1 MSVVI
6 APHEQNFRFCKLIPC
21 CHSYDIFHF
30 YRKAS
35 GRHVCVC
42 VCVGGG
48 GGTSV
53 GVADEFLLM
62 WFQ

>member
-1 MSVVI
+1 MSRILGSVSSFHAVI
-6 APHEQNFRFCKLIPC
+6 VMTYSI
-21 CHSYDIFHF
+21 SI
-30 YRKAS
+30 
-35 GRHVCVC
+35 GRLQEGMCVC